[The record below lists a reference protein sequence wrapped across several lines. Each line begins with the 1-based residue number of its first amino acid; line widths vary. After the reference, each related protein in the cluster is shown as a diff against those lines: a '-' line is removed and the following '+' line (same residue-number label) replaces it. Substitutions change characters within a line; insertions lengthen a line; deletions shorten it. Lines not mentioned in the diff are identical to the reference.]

1 LINIDYKVHR
11 KSTDHQ
17 DMFIARIGA
26 IASFALALYKMAHL
40 FDDETNMISSLT
52 A

>member
-26 IASFALALYKMAHL
+26 ICS
-40 FDDETNMISSLT
+40 
-52 A
+52 